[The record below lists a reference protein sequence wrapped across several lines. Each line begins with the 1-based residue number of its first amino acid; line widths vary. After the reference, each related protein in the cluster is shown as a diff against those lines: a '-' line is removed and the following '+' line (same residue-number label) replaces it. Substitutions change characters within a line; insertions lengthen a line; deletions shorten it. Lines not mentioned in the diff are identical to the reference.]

1 MAKKEDIL
9 RAEEQIND
17 ILESLSKMK
26 KAADMLEGAQKNTAE
41 VISTSEELV
50 KQIAILTSNA
60 QKILNN
66 LDNQDVLEEIKG
78 LDKNILSMKDE
89 QRKKLDE
96 QSDKLIKLKEQS
108 ISFRSKVND
117 GFNFQKTEIK
127 KIIDSMNN
135 QKKDINIIMTKHL
148 NDLIDKNDSM
158 MNEINGLKQ
167 AIGIIILLIL
177 GLFGLL
183 VFGIEWAV

>member
-78 LDKNILSMKDE
+78 MLSQHHFCFENQLYNDE
-89 QRKKLDE
+89 WPFDLGC
-96 QSDKLIKLKEQS
+96 ST
-108 ISFRSKVND
+108 
-117 GFNFQKTEIK
+117 FQFY
-127 KIIDSMNN
+127 
-135 QKKDINIIMTKHL
+135 H
-148 NDLIDKNDSM
+148 
-158 MNEINGLKQ
+158 LKQ
-167 AIGIIILLIL
+167 KLYRESYSNVAYL
-177 GLFGLL
+177 GNQPRIYNYL
-183 VFGIEWAV
+183 